1 MKLGVISANLMNYEF
16 EEGLQHAQDLGLKA
30 IETGGIGLWEPV
42 GAKYCP
48 IDKLLA
54 DRGEIRRWLEAHER
68 YGLEISALGA
78 HGAPLIPDKEG
89 AKKYSLDFRKQ
100 CKLAE
105 LAGSLGVEVVF
116 YQSNVE
122 GNLVDCIQ
130 ENWGKIQ
137 GIIVNPGAL
146 THYGLT
152 LKDTLIDSGVPVIE
166 VHLGNP
172 HAREEWRRVSVI
184 SDIARGQIA
193 GFGWRSY
200 TAAIEIL
207 AGLIQERET
216 DPG

>member
-1 MKLGVISANLMNYEF
+1 MTRFLILNGPNINMLGRR
-16 EEGLQHAQDLGLKA
+16 DPA
-30 IETGGIGLWEPV
+30 IY
-42 GAKYCP
+42 GAKTM
-48 IDKLLA
+48 A
-54 DRGEIRRWLEAHER
+54 EIN
-68 YGLEISALGA
+68 G
-78 HGAPLIPDKEG
+78 
-89 AKKYSLDFRKQ
+89 Q
-100 CKLAE
+100 LAE
-105 LAGSLGVEVVF
+105 LGESLGVETVF
-116 YQSNVE
+116 YQSNAE

-184 SDIARGQIA
+184 SDIAMGQIA

-200 TAAIEIL
+200 TAALEIL
-207 AGLIQERET
+207 AALVQEEESK
-216 DPG
+216 